1 MIMTMHNVA
10 MDIDFHAHILRYFDH
25 GSNGL
30 QTSLQQLHLAADA
43 GIHTVCATPH
53 FYPHQEN
60 PDTFLA
66 RRAECWSALQ
76 PHLTYACPRV
86 LLGAEVLA
94 CVGLEKMENLNR
106 LCLAD
111 TNFLL
116 LEMPFQRWSRAIL
129 RTAQLLAA
137 RGDLQ
142 VVLAHAERY
151 PQSDVLELMDS
162 GVQVQVNADILSQRL
177 RGSMWR
183 SMLAD
188 GEIWA
193 VGSDIHGVHT
203 GYKYWKYAK
212 RIAGNGWNSMMEKL
226 QSAV

>member
-1 MIMTMHNVA
+1 
-10 MDIDFHAHILRYFDH
+10 
-25 GSNGL
+25 
-30 QTSLQQLHLAADA
+30 
-43 GIHTVCATPH
+43 
-53 FYPHQEN
+53 
-60 PDTFLA
+60 
-66 RRAECWSALQ
+66 
-76 PHLTYACPRV
+76 
-86 LLGAEVLA
+86 
-94 CVGLEKMENLNR
+94 
-106 LCLAD
+106 
-111 TNFLL
+111 
-116 LEMPFQRWSRAIL
+116 
-129 RTAQLLAA
+129 
-137 RGDLQ
+137 
-142 VVLAHAERY
+142 
-151 PQSDVLELMDS
+151 MDS